1 MLEGIDIRPARG
13 AADMESV
20 RSLFREYQA
29 WLGVDLCFQGF
40 EDELANLPG
49 RYAPPGG
56 DIFLAITTDGVAGG
70 VAFRP
75 LGVDIEKSCE
85 MKRLYV
91 RDAWRGKGLGRQ
103 LADLVVGAA
112 TACGYKS
119 MVLDTLPKLNLAQ
132 QMYARM
138 GFKEM
143 APYYENP
150 LPGVVYMKKT
160 L

>member
-1 MLEGIDIRPARG
+1 MVNGIDIRRARG

-20 RSLFREYQA
+20 KALFREYQA

-40 EDELANLPG
+40 EDELATLPG
-49 RYAPPGG
+49 RYAPPAG
-56 DIFLAITTDGVAGG
+56 DIFLAVTGDDVAGS

-75 LGVDIEKSCE
+75 LGADAKKYCE

-91 RDAWRGKGLGRQ
+91 RDAWRGQGVGRQ
-103 LADLVVGAA
+103 LADLAVAA
-112 TACGYKS
+112 ASACGYKS
-119 MVLDTLPKLNLAQ
+119 MVLDTLPKLDLAQ

-138 GFKEM
+138 GFQEM